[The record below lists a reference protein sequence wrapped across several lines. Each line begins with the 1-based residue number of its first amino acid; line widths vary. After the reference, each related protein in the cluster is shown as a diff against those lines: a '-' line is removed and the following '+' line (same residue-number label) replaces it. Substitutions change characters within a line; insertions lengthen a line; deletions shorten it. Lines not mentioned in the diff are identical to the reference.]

1 MSPWRWW
8 GVLSVLAVVLGW
20 WSAQTLSGTDFQAQP
35 SVASAPTIGA
45 SGAGNP
51 TLSAFQTTAG
61 PWDARQAAKPEVLAL
76 WRSRLERAEM
86 TLASYREATRYP
98 FSARPLTEQPDQAYP
113 YQPIKEERAFR
124 LPQGQ
129 AMPGLTLKTTQDRVH
144 IQAQESVTVT
154 VAAVNDKGEPLPLSI
169 QRAWAHEGGRG
180 QLASYPHF
188 ANVAFRDDGLEA
200 DQLAGDG
207 IHTAIIAPA
216 RMGFAELAGTL
227 RVEVSMQA
235 QWGESEQPGYAY
247 FDVVTHPEQAAEWLA
262 GARDRMDKGSLVF
275 ELPLLVHKAGR
286 YVVTGRVDDANG
298 KPFALLTFNEELSGG
313 KHQVRMTLFG
323 KMVRDLK
330 PKFPLKLRDVQ
341 AFRLIPDSFPDR
353 VLLPAEQA
361 PVVAS
366 SHYPF
371 LSFSDTEWQS
381 EERSRYLA
389 EYSKDVLEAQEQL
402 RHLQGG
408 SP

>member
-8 GVLSVLAVVLGW
+8 GALSALAVVLGW
-20 WSAQTLSGTDFQAQP
+20 WSAQTLSSADSHDQP
-35 SVASAPTIGA
+35 SVSFASATGA
-45 SGAGNP
+45 ASAGNP
-51 TLSAFQTTAG
+51 PLGAFQGNAG
-61 PWDARQAAKPEVLAL
+61 PLGARQPAKPEVLAL

-98 FSARPLTEQPDQAYP
+98 FSARPLSEQPDQAFP
-113 YQPIKEERAFR
+113 YQPIQEERAFR

-129 AMPGLTLKTTQDRVH
+129 VMPGLTLKTTQDRVH

-154 VAAVNDKGEPLPLSI
+154 VAAVNDKGKPLPLSI

-180 QLASYPHF
+180 QQASHPHF

-207 IHTAIIAPA
+207 IHTAVIAPT

-235 QWGESEQPGYAY
+235 QWGESDQPGYAY
-247 FDVVTHPEQAAEWLA
+247 FDVVTHPELAAEWLA
-262 GARDRMDKGSLVF
+262 GAQDRMDQGSLVF
-275 ELPLLVHKAGR
+275 ELPLQVHKAGR
-286 YVVTGRVDDANG
+286 YVMTGRVDGANG
-298 KPFALLTFNEELSGG
+298 KPFALLTFNEELPRG
-313 KHQVRMTLFG
+313 KQLVRMTLFG

-341 AFRLIPDSFPDR
+341 AFRLVPDSFPDR
-353 VLLPAEQA
+353 VMLPADQA
-361 PVVAS
+361 PIVVS
-366 SHYPF
+366 GHYPF

-402 RHLQGG
+402 RHLQGN